1 MKTLARVILLVPAI
15 QKKPPAVS
23 LREKF
28 SNSVRNDFDVA
39 FGPFVP
45 AYLST
50 PCKSTNWRE
59 EVN

>member
-1 MKTLARVILLVPAI
+1 LLVPAI